1 MSNVSNLLAVDLRGG
16 RIVRRRFIAGLAF
29 ASLAALVACG
39 GGATVAPSSNSDAGT
54 AVARVSGGMGSLA
67 AAGQSANLTVVT
79 LTGQKTF
86 EPATLTVP
94 VGTAVNWVNGA
105 TMITSGKKIDLQQP
119 SQLMFTRINGRDSL
133 AGAAYAY
140 FTAVGDTVHPPT
152 FDGNPAWH
160 EHAMLAPPGQ
170 TLVMLHVWFVPSP
183 DGPFAGTNPNLPFWA
198 VGLAAPDPARMK
210 DAGFSSRVRRAGLAL
225 AEVADSAAMF
235 SPLARR
241 NRLVAPSGLSAM
253 RDTVRA
259 LLPEFRAA
267 EQAKDATRFDRAV
280 DKAAAQWDAMQAAY
294 VGVGRTDAGRQR
306 IEEYFQM
313 LLGQHGEQ
321 QL

>member
-1 MSNVSNLLAVDLRGG
+1 M
-16 RIVRRRFIAGLAF
+16 RRLFLVGA
-29 ASLAALVACG
+29 ASLAL
-39 GGATVAPSSNSDAGT
+39 ATP
-54 AVARVSGGMGSLA
+54 AVAQGTDHSHMDTAGMSHATPVSAKALREIQEVATHNLSLGAPGAAA
-67 AAGQSANLTVVT
+67 AAGFRAAFGWIPTMGVH
-79 LTGQKTF
+79 
-86 EPATLTVP
+86 
-94 VGTAVNWVNGA
+94 WVNGA
-105 TMITSGKKIDLQQP
+105 TMITSGKKIDLQRP

-140 FTAVGDTVHPPT
+140 FTAVGDTIHPPT

-160 EHAMLAPPGQ
+160 EHATLAPPGQ

-198 VGLAAPDPARMK
+198 VGLAAPDPVRMQ

-313 LLGQHGEQ
+313 LLGQHGEH